1 MIKYYILKQIA
12 KYLQK
17 ECTHIKYVKRV
28 DNNTLVVEF
37 NQQNIIYF
45 DLCKGNAQIYK
56 KKHNSKLKKDYNAPF
71 DVVLQKRFFNSKI
84 SDIKLINEDKILC
97 IEVISSSSY
106 KALKS
111 RLYLEFTGKYTN
123 AVITN
128 EEEVIVEALR
138 HIDETSS
145 SRVIKV
151 GLPLQPIIKPNF
163 IPKEEK
169 VEDIVAYL
177 YEVYDKKQ
185 NNELEQLKQQKRLSV
200 KKQINKTQKLL
211 KNLPSQQTLQKDAK
225 ELYEQGN
232 LILMHLHEIKPYQ
245 KHLEFVNIEGKTQYL
260 QLDTNYSSSSYA
272 NILFKKAKKAK
283 QKAKNLHIE
292 KNNLEQKEA
301 FLIRLDTLLQ
311 KAQTIDEIE
320 FLVPKK
326 QRNQTKTKKQ
336 ELYESFFFQG
346 YKIMLGKNERE
357 NIYLLQN
364 SKASDFWFH
373 VQNQPSCHVIVQN
386 TKKTLPIDVIYQAAL
401 LCAKFSVDYSGK
413 VLVDFTQRRNVKIQ
427 HGANVLY
434 QPYDTIDVHL

>member
-1 MIKYYILKQIA
+1 M
-12 KYLQK
+12 
-17 ECTHIKYVKRV
+17 
-28 DNNTLVVEF
+28 
-37 NQQNIIYF
+37 IYF
-45 DLCKGNAQIYK
+45 DLSKSNAQIYK

-84 SDIKLINEDKILC
+84 SSIDLINDDKIVC
-97 IEVISSSSY
+97 IEVVSNSSY

-123 AVITN
+123 AIITN
-128 EEEVIVEALR
+128 EEDIILEALR
-138 HIDETSS
+138 HIDEFSS

-151 GLPLQPIIKPNF
+151 GLSLQALDKPSF
-163 IPKEEK
+163 TPKQGE
-169 VEDIVAYL
+169 VEDIEAYL
-177 YEVYDKKQ
+177 YGVYEKKEH
-185 NNELEQLKQQKRLSV
+185 NELEQLKKQKCLSV
-200 KKQINKTQKLL
+200 KKQISKTQQLL
-211 KNLPSQQTLQKDAK
+211 KSLPSQETLQKDATQF
-225 ELYEQGN
+225 YEQGN
-232 LILMHLHEIKPYQ
+232 HILMHLHEIKPYQ
-245 KHLEFVNIEGKTQYL
+245 KSLEFTDFEGQ
-260 QLDTNYSSSSYA
+260 QHHIALDTRYSSSTYA
-272 NILFKKAKKAK
+272 NMLFKKAKKAK

-320 FLVPKK
+320 FLLPKK

-373 VQNQPSCHVIVQN
+373 VQNQPSCHVVVQN
-386 TKKTLPIDVIYQAAL
+386 TKKTLPIDVVYQAAL

-413 VLVDFTQRRNVKIQ
+413 VLVDFTQRRHVKIQ